1 MESRGKSGVGEQIT
15 EVATVATLW
24 VLLYEVNRWLFSAA
38 QVSEFA
44 SWIFLPAALRVLA
57 VLILGWKGALGLYI
71 GAMCTY
77 PGLLLTNLPEALLLS
92 SISAVGPWL
101 MVGLTMQL
109 LKVPSELTG
118 LTFKQL
124 VLISVASSVFCAGA
138 NSAYHHV
145 YKLPQSS
152 LYDWTVN
159 AITVITG
166 DIVGTLFVLYLVAAA
181 LRRVPQR

>member
-1 MESRGKSGVGEQIT
+1 VESRGKSGVGEQIT
-15 EVATVATLW
+15 EVATVTILW
-24 VLLYEVNRWLFSAA
+24 VFLYKLNSWFFSAA
-38 QVSEFA
+38 QVSDFA

-138 NSAYHHV
+138 NSAYHLC
-145 YKLPQSS
+145 KLPQSS
-152 LYDWTVN
+152 LYDWFVN
-159 AITVITG
+159 AIAMITG
-166 DIVGTLFVLYLVAAA
+166 DIVGALVVLYLVAAV